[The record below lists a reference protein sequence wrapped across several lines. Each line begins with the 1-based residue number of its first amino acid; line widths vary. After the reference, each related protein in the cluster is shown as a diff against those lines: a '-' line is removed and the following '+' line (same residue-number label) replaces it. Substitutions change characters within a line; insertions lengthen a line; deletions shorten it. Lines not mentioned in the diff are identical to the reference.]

1 MKSSAKG
8 YATCCFQQLYYSITE
23 SVLYLECC
31 LLSFQHTHVHAR
43 TQTHSLISLLEYA
56 EETLQCHYAFLFLD
70 RSIPESSRKKVLR
83 DFRFLGFELLGPSHN
98 KLPVRSEEYIFMGYE
113 INPGDGSDS
122 DED

>member
-1 MKSSAKG
+1 MQLVAFSNCTIVLQKV
-8 YATCCFQQLYYSITE
+8 CFIW
-23 SVLYLECC
+23 SVAYFH
-31 LLSFQHTHVHAR
+31 SNTHTHTH